1 MLYHLVIFDW
11 QFYTAVHKEDIA
23 RSIVALCQSVEE
35 HGHQRSAQLFGAVA
49 DEVFTN
55 EQRPV
60 FWFCGFFAAGSGC
73 ALSGEGNMKIAI
85 LGLNLSLVALAF
97 SKALE
102 VLNGNLVVNS
112 NNEGGVAG
120 INFLFCKDHRHWTS
134 FAQSIYKLIHN
145 KYSFLSVLTVDL
157 SILFF
162 NRIFKNIDNISR
174 KSSSDR
180 FSQSKKI
187 FFQCSKF

>member
-1 MLYHLVIFDW
+1 MVIREVPSSSEPSPMKSLP
-11 QFYTAVHKEDIA
+11 TN
-23 RSIVALCQSVEE
+23 
-35 HGHQRSAQLFGAVA
+35 SAQFFGFAVSSQQAA
-49 DEVFTN
+49 DA
-55 EQRPV
+55 P
-60 FWFCGFFAAGSGC
+60 SP
-73 ALSGEGNMKIAI
+73 GEGNMKIAI

-120 INFLFCKDHRHWTS
+120 INFFFCKDNRHWTS

-180 FSQSKKI
+180 FSQSK
-187 FFQCSKF
+187 

>member
-1 MLYHLVIFDW
+1 MGVFVDQLTG
-11 QFYTAVHKEDIA
+11 Q
-23 RSIVALCQSVEE
+23 CE
-35 HGHQRSAQLFGAVA
+35 HSFTLFCFCF
-49 DEVFTN
+49 ERN
-55 EQRPV
+55 ESFQ
-60 FWFCGFFAAGSGC
+60 
-73 ALSGEGNMKIAI
+73 EGKQKD
-85 LGLNLSLVALAF
+85 VY
-97 SKALE
+97 KRQ

-120 INFLFCKDHRHWTS
+120 INFFFCKDNRHWTS